1 MNAATSIEMTPEAS
15 ADGSTGADA
24 RSLPLT
30 TTKNSALYTEAFFKS
45 QRSGSRRTADLVVPI
60 LQRLMN
66 TRSVLDVGCGVGPW
80 LAAWRAAGVHDVL
93 GIDGEHVKLD
103 ALEIPR
109 ASFRTHDLATPL
121 RIDRTFDL
129 AMSLEV
135 GEHLPT
141 AASQAFVDLL
151 THAAPAVLF
160 SAAIPCQGGVG
171 HVNEQWQSWWADLF
185 STRGFVAVDC
195 VRPAIWSDE
204 SAEWWY
210 AQNAIL
216 YVRHDMLDRHETLRS
231 AWTAARH
238 QPLDV
243 VHPQQFVLAAL
254 DSLRLKAV
262 REK

>member
-1 MNAATSIEMTPEAS
+1 MSAAVTITKLQEAALPQPAGSEAS
-15 ADGSTGADA
+15 RPPTATPKSND
-24 RSLPLT
+24 
-30 TTKNSALYTEAFFKS
+30 ALYTEAFFNS
-45 QRSGSRRTADLVVPI
+45 QRSGSRRTADLVIPI
-60 LQRLMN
+60 LQRLLIP
-66 TRSVLDVGCGVGPW
+66 TSVLDVGCGVGPW
-80 LAAWRAAGVHDVL
+80 LAAFRATGVRDVL
-93 GIDGEHVKLD
+93 GVDGAHVKLD

-109 ASFRTHDLATPL
+109 EQFHTHDLATPL
-121 RIDRTFDL
+121 HVERTYDL

-141 AASQAFVDLL
+141 AIAPTFVETL
-151 THAAPAVLF
+151 TRAAPAVFF

-185 STRGFVAVDC
+185 AARGFVAIDC

-216 YVRHDMLDRHETLRS
+216 YVREDSIEQYPRLKA
-231 AWTAARH
+231 AWLASRH
-238 QPLDV
+238 QPLDI

-254 DSLRLKAV
+254 DSLRLKTLS
-262 REK
+262 